1 MTEPCY
7 YFIDM
12 LSIILYV
19 YYVILFT
26 LRVAQ
31 IYQMLRVENSQLSLL
46 ILIQNLIFDFNIEF

>member
-12 LSIILYV
+12 LSIILYI